1 MTVALTELSALIA
14 RTAAVAGGQPCIA
27 GTGVTVY
34 WVGFL
39 ATREGLS
46 AEEIRRDVIGEQVSL
61 AQIYAALAY
70 FHLNREALEAEADR
84 LDGIADEQAAELP
97 PLAP

>member
-1 MTVALTELSALIA
+1 MAAALTELSGLVGKAPG
-14 RTAAVAGGQPCIA
+14 VAGGQPCIA

-46 AEEIRRDVIGEQVSL
+46 AEEIRRDVIGEHLSL

-70 FHLNREALEAEADR
+70 FHLNRDALEAEADR
-84 LDGIADEQAAELP
+84 LDRRADEQAAATWER
-97 PLAP
+97 